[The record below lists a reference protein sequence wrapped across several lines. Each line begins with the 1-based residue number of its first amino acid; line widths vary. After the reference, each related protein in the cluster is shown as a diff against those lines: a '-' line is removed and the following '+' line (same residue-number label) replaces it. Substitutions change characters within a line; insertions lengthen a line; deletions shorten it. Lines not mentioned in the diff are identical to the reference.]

1 MNVTGFLGRNQLR
14 GWGCLN
20 PRLAYAEHKLMA
32 AYRKAHP
39 ACEVCGESRKGFVD
53 VHHAVSLWENIE
65 QVGTNPD
72 GRYVSLCNHKAYN
85 HHLDLGHNGNFG
97 NKYVRNVFSI
107 CAHMKLLREE
117 MSVRV
122 REAI

>member
-1 MNVTGFLGRNQLR
+1 MNVTGYLGRNNLR
-14 GWGCLN
+14 GWGALN
-20 PRLAYAEHKLMA
+20 PRLAYAEKKLMD
-32 AYRKAHP
+32 AYRKSHP

-65 QVGTNPD
+65 QAGTNPD

-85 HHLDLGHNGNFG
+85 HHLDLGHDGNFAER
-97 NKYVRNVFSI
+97 YVRNVFVI
-107 CAHMKLLREE
+107 CAQERMLRET

-122 REAI
+122 RSAA